1 MNINETDKAKAK
13 SFIERLMLNPAL
25 KSFSLLQREEQI
37 IQFLNLNARQL
48 SPTLSSQAFFPG
60 KSWEDICKIL
70 LAVLYEAT
78 NKDLLPEYND
88 IVSHID
94 LTFLSFL
101 KPEAVNEQASRDTI
115 RGLMLKSLDNEQARR
130 SLTGSLAAYRYSI
143 VKKFIGEI
151 YRRKKYIHFEITKVE
166 RLRLAEKEAVN
177 MVHTT
182 IFLKPL
188 IYLFAPVGI
197 SVKNTANGHVFLSQF
212 TRNVANTLFEKA
224 PAVPEQVFLSA
235 MNANAS
241 FSENN
246 TLEATARLGNIIS
259 AMCRNY
265 KPEVK
270 TDRGADSAIKSWINI
285 SRKNY
290 KVYGY
295 DIKMLDELYNIAA
308 DNGW

>member
-1 MNINETDKAKAK
+1 
-13 SFIERLMLNPAL
+13 MLNPAL

-48 SPTLSSQAFFPG
+48 YPTLSSQAFFPG
-60 KSWEDICKIL
+60 KNWETICKIL
-70 LAVLYEAT
+70 LAVLYETT
-78 NKDLLPEYND
+78 NKDLVPEYVD
-88 IVSHID
+88 IAAHID

-101 KPEAVNEQASRDTI
+101 KPETVNEEAARNTI
-115 RGLMLKSLDNEQARR
+115 KKLMLKSLENEQARR

-143 VKKFIGEI
+143 VKKFMAEI

-166 RLRLAEKEAVN
+166 RLKLAEKEAVN
-177 MVHTT
+177 MVYTT
-182 IFLKPL
+182 MFLKPV

-197 SVKNTANGHVFLSQF
+197 SMKNTANGHVFLSQF
-212 TRNVANTLFEKA
+212 TKNVANTLIEKA
-224 PAVPEQVFLSA
+224 KAVPGQVFLSA
-235 MNANAS
+235 MDANAS
-241 FSENN
+241 FTDDN

-265 KPEVK
+265 KPDAK

-290 KVYGY
+290 KFYGY
-295 DIKMLDELYNIAA
+295 DLKMLDELYNIAA